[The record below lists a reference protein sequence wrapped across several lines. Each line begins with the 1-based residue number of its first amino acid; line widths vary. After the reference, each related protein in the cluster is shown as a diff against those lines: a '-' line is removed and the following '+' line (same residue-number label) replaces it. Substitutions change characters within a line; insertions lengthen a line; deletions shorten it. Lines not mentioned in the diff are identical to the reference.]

1 MNSLRT
7 ATLPA
12 VGLLAAIALTG
23 CSLLSPSTPSEPDPV
38 ETTQAPS
45 ITADDLSDTSW
56 EGTDSEGTDTAFIL
70 HASGSTAVTF
80 SGNDY
85 DDPGDTWKLDGS
97 TLTIVIRNV
106 EKVGDATYT
115 GTVADPAG
123 PIDLTLTFSDV
134 DETRTL
140 TITQTAG

>member
-1 MNSLRT
+1 MKILRT

-23 CSLLSPSTPSEPDPV
+23 CSLLSPTTPTEPTPV

-45 ITADDLSDTSW
+45 VTAADLNDTSW
-56 EGTDSEGTDTAFIL
+56 GGTDSEGTETTFTL
-70 HASGSTAVTF
+70 HASGSTAVSF
-80 SGNDY
+80 SGNEY

-106 EKVGDATYT
+106 ENVGDATYT
-115 GTVADPAG
+115 GDVTDAAG

-134 DETRTL
+134 DESR
-140 TITQTAG
+140 TITITKTS